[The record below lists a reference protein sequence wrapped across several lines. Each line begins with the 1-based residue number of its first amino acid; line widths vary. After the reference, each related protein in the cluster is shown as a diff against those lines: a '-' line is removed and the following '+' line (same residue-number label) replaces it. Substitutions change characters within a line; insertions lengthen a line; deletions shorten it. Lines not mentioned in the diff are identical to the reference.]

1 MHKINF
7 GPKILL
13 VPNGT
18 ILSEV
23 LFQAKEHMEHPCGG
37 RGICKKCLVRVNGE
51 EELACQYRIDS
62 DITVEIPEAGELIS
76 ETGIQTSERL
86 TNDLT
91 FVLDLGTTTLAMAL
105 VSLND
110 RCTIRVKT
118 STNPQR
124 TLGADIMTRID
135 FCRRNGAEKLKGILI
150 EEINSL
156 ISSFG
161 VPQIERLY
169 VAGNTTMLHLLLGV
183 DCSTIG
189 VAPYTP
195 AFLSKQCRAAD
206 DVGVQGVRI
215 VELLPSIA
223 AFVGADLVAGLNCV
237 EMPEDGKYSLLVDLG
252 TNAEILLFSKE
263 SILCTAAAAGPCFE
277 GANISCGMSATRGAI
292 FAYADGAAQT
302 IESVQPKGICGTGLF
317 DVVAELLRKE
327 IVDATGFM
335 EEGSFAVAPNIQITQ
350 GDIRQFQLAKAAVCA
365 GIQTLMQKQ
374 GVESGC
380 IDTVY
385 ISGGFSAKINLENA
399 IRTGLIPEELGDKCK
414 CINNSCLQGAVRYA
428 CEQNNLE
435 ALIKQAVYVDLSS
448 DSTFAD
454 LFVSNMLFP
463 GDDV

>member
-1 MHKINF
+1 
-7 GPKILL
+7 
-13 VPNGT
+13 
-18 ILSEV
+18 
-23 LFQAKEHMEHPCGG
+23 
-37 RGICKKCLVRVNGE
+37 
-51 EELACQYRIDS
+51 
-62 DITVEIPEAGELIS
+62 
-76 ETGIQTSERL
+76 
-86 TNDLT
+86 
-91 FVLDLGTTTLAMAL
+91 
-105 VSLND
+105 
-110 RCTIRVKT
+110 
-118 STNPQR
+118 
-124 TLGADIMTRID
+124 
-135 FCRRNGAEKLKGILI
+135 
-150 EEINSL
+150 
-156 ISSFG
+156 
-161 VPQIERLY
+161 
-169 VAGNTTMLHLLLGV
+169 
-183 DCSTIG
+183 
-189 VAPYTP
+189 
-195 AFLSKQCRAAD
+195 
-206 DVGVQGVRI
+206 
-215 VELLPSIA
+215 
-223 AFVGADLVAGLNCV
+223 
-237 EMPEDGKYSLLVDLG
+237 
-252 TNAEILLFSKE
+252 
-263 SILCTAAAAGPCFE
+263 
-277 GANISCGMSATRGAI
+277 MSATRGAI